1 MEKIKK
7 YFQRIGLEMPE
18 EIVPDSKLLK
28 ELQFAHCTSV
38 PYENLDI
45 LRGIPLS
52 LEIDDLYEKVV
63 VRGKGGFSQGAALQG
78 QEDAIGLH
86 VTHLPGGIIGKPPGG
101 VGLGGRG
108 GT

>member
-63 VRGKGGFSQGAALQG
+63 VRGKGGFCFELNGLFAWLLEQLATRSPSTPP
-78 QEDAIGLH
+78 AI
-86 VTHLPGGIIGKPPGG
+86 
-101 VGLGGRG
+101 
-108 GT
+108 

>member
-38 PYENLDI
+38 
-45 LRGIPLS
+45 
-52 LEIDDLYEKVV
+52 
-63 VRGKGGFSQGAALQG
+63 QTAA
-78 QEDAIGLH
+78 
-86 VTHLPGGIIGKPPGG
+86 P
-101 VGLGGRG
+101 
-108 GT
+108 